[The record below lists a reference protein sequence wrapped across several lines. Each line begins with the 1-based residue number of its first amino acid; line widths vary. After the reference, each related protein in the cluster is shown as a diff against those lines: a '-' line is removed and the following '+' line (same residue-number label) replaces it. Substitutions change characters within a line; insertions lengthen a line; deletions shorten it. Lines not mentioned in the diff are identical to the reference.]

1 MVQDASVKVRIEL
14 VGEKAIESIFD
25 HIKHIPDD
33 WSGAWDPMADDFRAS
48 EAAIFAEQ
56 GPGWAPLSPR
66 YSKWKAKHYPGMPLL
81 VRTGALQASLTVP
94 DSEGNINE
102 IYPTE
107 MLLGSDLKVPS
118 GKYTL
123 GMLHQTGT
131 RPHKGSPNGMPARPP
146 VIIRPALQ
154 AQWNRRLA
162 TWLREEIGYT
172 GG

>member
-1 MVQDASVKVRIEL
+1 M
-14 VGEKAIESIFD
+14 VGEGRVEIQFELLGEKKLAGFLN
-25 HIKHIPDD
+25 HVKHIPDD

-48 EAAIFAEQ
+48 ESAIFAEQ

-94 DSEGNINE
+94 DAEGNINE

-107 MLLGSDLKVPS
+107 MILGSDLKVPS

-146 VIIRPALQ
+146 VIIRPELQ
-154 AQWNRRLA
+154 RKWHDRL
-162 TWLREEIGYT
+162 TKWMQIEFGHRGD
-172 GG
+172 